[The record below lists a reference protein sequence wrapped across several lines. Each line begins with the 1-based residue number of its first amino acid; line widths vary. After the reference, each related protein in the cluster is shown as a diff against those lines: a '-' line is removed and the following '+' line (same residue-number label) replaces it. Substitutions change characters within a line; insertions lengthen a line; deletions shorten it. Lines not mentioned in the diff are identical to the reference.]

1 MLVKQTITQ
10 FVETLASN
18 APAPGGGSVAALN
31 GSLGTALTNMVAE
44 LTVGKE
50 KYAEFEELNQKA
62 LAELKIILDKFQ
74 DLIDK
79 DTDAYNVVSAAFTL
93 PKETDEEKAA
103 RAAKI
108 QEALVLATTVPF
120 ETMETAYK
128 ALVVT
133 KTLVN
138 HSNPNAGSDLAVSA
152 TNLKSS
158 LQGGYCNVLINIG
171 SVKDEA
177 FRNEYSQ
184 KANDLLKKGEALADE
199 IFTEIVSTLQ

>member
-1 MLVKQTITQ
+1 MLVNNTITE
-10 FVETLASN
+10 FVETLASD

-31 GSLGTALTNMVAE
+31 GSLGVALTNMVSS

-62 LAELKIILDKFQ
+62 MVELKILLDKFQ
-74 DLIDK
+74 ALIDE
-79 DTDAYNVVSAAFTL
+79 DTNAYNLVSAAFTL
-93 PKETDEEKAA
+93 PKGTDEEKAA
-103 RAAKI
+103 RTAKI
-108 QEALVLATTVPF
+108 QEALKQATIVPY
-120 ETMETAYK
+120 ETMETAVK
-128 ALVVT
+128 AIEVT

-152 TNLKSS
+152 ANLKTA

-177 FRNEYSQ
+177 FQAEYAK
-184 KANDLLKKGEALADE
+184 KADELLKKGEVIADE
-199 IFTEIVSTLQ
+199 IFNEVVKSL